1 MLRANHLAPLN
12 GNKLRV
18 FTGFGFTIS
27 AMSKGVDVKRLVI
40 AVMAISLILSPSAF
54 AEAKS
59 KSVNSAKVPAIKCK
73 TTKAV
78 GHTPPSVAPAEKL
91 PKRFARA
98 FTFETNC
105 GSIVV
110 KTFPAKAPIT
120 VTQLATLARGGYFD
134 NTLCHRLTTKGL
146 YVLQCGDP
154 TATGSG
160 GPSFTFRDEN
170 LPAEGVNNYPAGTVA
185 MANSG
190 PGTNGSQFFLVFA
203 DTTLGANYTI
213 WGTITQGLD
222 IVKAI
227 ARAGVKGGGADGA
240 PNQAIEIKRVTVSNN

>member
-1 MLRANHLAPLN
+1 MLRASHLAPLN

-27 AMSKGVDVKRLVI
+27 AMSKGVDVKRLVV
-40 AVMAISLILSPSAF
+40 AVVAISLIFSPSAF
-54 AEAKS
+54 AESKS
-59 KSVNSAKVPAIKCK
+59 KSVKSAKVPVIKCK
-73 TTKAV
+73 ATKAV
-78 GHTPPSVAPAEKL
+78 GHTPPSVSPADKL
-91 PKRFARA
+91 PKKFAKV

-105 GSIVV
+105 GNIVV
-110 KTFPAKAPIT
+110 RTFAAKAPIT

-160 GPSFTFRDEN
+160 GPGFTFRDEN

-203 DTTLGANYTI
+203 DTTLGANYTV
-213 WGTITQGLD
+213 WGMITQGLD

-227 ARAGVKGGGADGA
+227 ARAGVKGGGADGT
-240 PNQAIEIKRVTVSNN
+240 PNQPISINRVVVTS